1 MVSSSAN
8 TEQILEAA
16 GITHLFDARVDGVV
30 IAREHLKGKPAP
42 DSFLRGAELL
52 GAGPPAAAVFE
63 DAQAGV
69 AAGRAGGFGLV
80 VGVARNGD
88 PQTLLDHGDHYL
100 VTSPVYPR
108 VIGEN
113 RFRARAGDVV
123 RVPDDDRTHTDL
135 AAGYL
140 LPTD

>member
-1 MVSSSAN
+1 M
-8 TEQILEAA
+8 
-16 GITHLFDARVDGVV
+16 

-52 GAGPPAAAVFE
+52 GVRPPAAAVFE

-88 PQTLLDHGDHYL
+88 PQTLLDHGADL
-100 VTSPVYPR
+100 
-108 VIGEN
+108 
-113 RFRARAGDVV
+113 VV
-123 RVPDDDRTHTDL
+123 RDL
-135 AAGYL
+135 EEL
-140 LPTD
+140 IE